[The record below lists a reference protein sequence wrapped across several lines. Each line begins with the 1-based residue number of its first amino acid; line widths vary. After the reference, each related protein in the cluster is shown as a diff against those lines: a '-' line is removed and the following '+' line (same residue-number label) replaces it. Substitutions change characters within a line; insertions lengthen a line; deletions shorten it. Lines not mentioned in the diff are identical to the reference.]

1 MVQNKFKHKVNEL
14 SREEMIS
21 LIENLK
27 GKQEMQEKFIL
38 NISHDL
44 RSPLNVIMSI
54 NQMLECVKKNE
65 CSNYNDK
72 EKEYLKM
79 LKRNSY
85 KMLKLIDNLIDVTRL
100 EKNYFKMNKKN
111 IEIVNF
117 LEDTIGSIDKYAKQK
132 DITLIF
138 DTNKEECIVAVDP
151 QSLDR
156 ICINLISNAIKFSPS
171 GSYIYVTL
179 MIDDEY
185 IKISVMDNGIGV
197 SEEEQKKIFDRFDRG
212 NEKSE
217 YKGSGIGLD
226 LVKSLVGLHNGK
238 VSLKSKLGEG
248 STFTVML
255 PNIKLEKEE
264 VKFEE
269 HSDKVQLLEIEFSD
283 IYL

>member
-14 SREEMIS
+14 SKEDMIS
-21 LIENLK
+21 LIENLEV
-27 GKQEMQEKFIL
+27 KQEMQEKFIL

-54 NQMLECVKKNE
+54 NQMLECIKKNKDV
-65 CSNYNDK
+65 NYNDK

-100 EKNYFKMNKKN
+100 EKNYFKMDKKN

-117 LEDTIGSIDKYAKQK
+117 LEDTIGSIDKYARQK

-138 DTNKEECIVAVDP
+138 DTNKEECIVGLDP
-151 QSLDR
+151 QALDR

-171 GSYIYVTL
+171 GNYIYVTL
-179 MIDDEY
+179 MIDDEN

-197 SEEEQKKIFDRFDRG
+197 SEEDQKKIFNRFNQG
-212 NEKSE
+212 NGKSE
-217 YKGSGIGLD
+217 HKGSGIGLD
-226 LVKSLVGLHNGK
+226 LVKSLVELHNGK
-238 VSLKSKLGEG
+238 VILKSKLGEG
-248 STFTVML
+248 ATFTVVL

-264 VKFEE
+264 VRFEE

>member
-14 SREEMIS
+14 SKEDMIS
-21 LIENLK
+21 LIENLEV
-27 GKQEMQEKFIL
+27 KQEMQEKFIL

-54 NQMLECVKKNE
+54 NQMLECIKKNKDV
-65 CSNYNDK
+65 NYNDK

-100 EKNYFKMNKKN
+100 EKNYFKMDKKN

-117 LEDTIGSIDKYAKQK
+117 LEDTIGSIDKYARQK

-138 DTNKEECIVAVDP
+138 DTNKEECIVGVDP
-151 QSLDR
+151 QALDR

-171 GSYIYVTL
+171 GNYIYVTL
-179 MIDDEY
+179 MIDDEN

-197 SEEEQKKIFDRFDRG
+197 SEEDQKKIFNRFDQG
-212 NEKSE
+212 NGKSE
-217 YKGSGIGLD
+217 HKGSGIGLD
-226 LVKSLVGLHNGK
+226 LVKSLVELHNGK
-238 VSLKSKLGEG
+238 VILKSKLGEG
-248 STFTVML
+248 STFTVVL

>member
-1 MVQNKFKHKVNEL
+1 MVQNKFKHKISEL
-14 SREEMIS
+14 SKEEMIS
-21 LIENLK
+21 LIENLED
-27 GKQEMQEKFIL
+27 KQEMQEKFIL

-44 RSPLNVIMSI
+44 RSPLNVIMSV
-54 NQMLECVKKNE
+54 NQMLECIKKNE
-65 CSNYNDK
+65 DVGYNNK

-85 KMLKLIDNLIDVTRL
+85 KILKLIDNLIDVTRL
-100 EKNYFKMNKKN
+100 EKNYFKIEKKN

-138 DTNKEECIVAVDP
+138 DTNKEECIVGVDP
-151 QSLDR
+151 QALDR

-171 GSYIYVTL
+171 GSFIYVTL

-185 IKISVMDNGIGV
+185 IKISIMDNGIGI
-197 SEEEQKKIFDRFDRG
+197 SEEDQKRIFNRFDQG
-212 NEKSE
+212 NAKNEH
-217 YKGSGIGLD
+217 KGSGIGLD
-226 LVKSLVGLHNGK
+226 LVKSLVELHNGK
-238 VSLKSKLGEG
+238 VILKSKLGKG
-248 STFTVML
+248 STFIVVL

-264 VKFEE
+264 VRFEE

>member
-14 SREEMIS
+14 SKEDMIS
-21 LIENLK
+21 LIENLEV
-27 GKQEMQEKFIL
+27 KQEMQEKFIL

-54 NQMLECVKKNE
+54 NQMLECIKKNKDV
-65 CSNYNDK
+65 NYNDK

-100 EKNYFKMNKKN
+100 EKNYFKMDKKN

-117 LEDTIGSIDKYAKQK
+117 LEDTIGSIDKYARQK

-138 DTNKEECIVAVDP
+138 DTNKEECIVGVDP
-151 QSLDR
+151 QALDR

-171 GSYIYVTL
+171 GNYIYVTL
-179 MIDDEY
+179 MIDDEN

-197 SEEEQKKIFDRFDRG
+197 SEEDQKKIFNRFNQG
-212 NEKSE
+212 NGKSE
-217 YKGSGIGLD
+217 HKGSGIGLD
-226 LVKSLVGLHNGK
+226 LVKSLVELHNGK
-238 VSLKSKLGEG
+238 VILKSKLGEG
-248 STFTVML
+248 ATFTVVL

-264 VKFEE
+264 VRFEE